1 MPLSKFIVQIYGVI
15 LEVGLWLTLLTAFVG
30 GWRANGLIGAL
41 GLTLITAV
49 LAAVFAG
56 AFLDLNE
63 IRDRVKAIETA
74 QASRN

>member
-15 LEVGLWLTLLTAFVG
+15 LAVGLWLTLLTAFVG

-56 AFLDLNE
+56 AFLVLNE